1 MLMIEQPV
9 LQTERLLLRRFSL
22 DDAADVQRLAG
33 APEVAAT
40 TLCIPHPYPDGL
52 AEEWIASHQ
61 ADLEQGTQVVF
72 AVTLR
77 ADRTLVGA
85 IGFSSISR
93 EHSRAELGYWIA
105 VESWN
110 QGYCTEAA
118 RAVLAYGFGELGLH
132 RVHAFHFAGNEA
144 SGRVLQKVGMTR
156 EGVQRHG
163 VRNAGV
169 FTDLVLYAAVK
180 D

>member
-1 MLMIEQPV
+1 MIEQPI
-9 LQTERLLLRRFSL
+9 LRTERLLLRRFSL

-40 TLCIPHPYPDGL
+40 TLCIPHPYADGK
-52 AEEWIASHQ
+52 AEEWIATHRV
-61 ADLEQGTQVVF
+61 DLEQGTQVVF
-72 AVTLR
+72 AITLR
-77 ADRTLVGA
+77 ADEALVGA
-85 IGFSSISR
+85 IGLSSISR
-93 EHSRAELGYWIA
+93 EHSRAELGYWIG

-110 QGYCTEAA
+110 LGYCTEAA
-118 RAVLAYGFGELGLH
+118 RAVLAYGFDELGLH

-156 EGVQRHG
+156 EGVRRHG
-163 VRNAGV
+163 VRKAGV
-169 FTDLVLYAAVK
+169 FTDLVLYGVVE